1 MNLPRLIAM
10 SMLAHIT
17 FVATRMAGSL
27 YALAHHA
34 STFTVGVQM
43 ALFAL
48 VPMLTAV
55 RAGRWLDAVGARRPM
70 LVGALMIL
78 VGALLPALFPFAVAD
93 IAPLLVAA
101 PLVGTGLMLVQLT
114 AQNLVGEHSSPANRA
129 QAFSWLALGYSVTG
143 FSGPVVTGLV
153 IDNFGHRA
161 AFLVFAL
168 VALGAL
174 AFLRALWQDL
184 PTRHAAPLSTA
195 PAATLDLLR
204 DPHLRSIM
212 FVTVLLSSAWDLQ
225 TLMIPVHGTRVG
237 LDPAEIGFVMGSFAL
252 ATFAVRLAM
261 ARLPHAFGEWQVL
274 IFALIAAGLA
284 YALLPWLQGFWPLAA
299 CVFLLGFGLGAGQ
312 PNIMSL
318 LHHRSPAGRIGE
330 ALGLRTTIINSGSA
344 TLPLVFGALGSV
356 VGTGAVFGTMAVL
369 LGSGAASLRKRRK

>member
-1 MNLPRLIAM
+1 MTLLRLIALAM
-10 SMLAHIT
+10 FAHIT
-17 FVATRMAGSL
+17 FVSTRMAGSL

-55 RAGRWLDAVGARRPM
+55 RAGRWLDAVGARRPLLIGM
-70 LVGALMIL
+70 LMIL
-78 VGALLPALFPFAVAD
+78 VGTLLPALFPFTVAD

-114 AQNLVGEHSSPANRA
+114 TQNLVGERANPANRA
-129 QAFSWLALGYSVTG
+129 QAFSWVALGYSVTG
-143 FSGPVVTGLV
+143 FTGPVLTGLV

-161 AFLVFAL
+161 AFMVFVVVVL
-168 VALGAL
+168 VALG
-174 AFLRALWQDL
+174 FLRTIWPHL
-184 PTRHAAPLSTA
+184 PSRHAAAA
-195 PAATLDLLR
+195 PATPAPTFDLLR
-204 DPHLRSIM
+204 DPSLRSVLL
-212 FVTVLLSSAWDLQ
+212 VTGLLSSAWDLQ

-252 ATFAVRLAM
+252 ATFAVRLVM
-261 ARLPHAFGEWQVL
+261 ARLSHAFSEWNVL
-274 IFALIAAGLA
+274 IFALLASCAA
-284 YALLPWLQGFWPLAA
+284 YALLPWLHAFWPLAA
-299 CVFLLGFGLGAGQ
+299 CVFLLGLGLGAGQ

-330 ALGLRTTIINSGSA
+330 ALGLRTTIINGSSA

-356 VGTGAVFGTMAVL
+356 VGTGAVFATMAAL
-369 LGSGAASLRKRRK
+369 LGGGAASLRTQRK